1 MVAMPGRAGAW
12 LRSTRHDM
20 QQAGPL
26 DPSIVRFARDGRC
39 AAGWL
44 FPLVRTCGGQQ
55 LRAGHRL
62 LNSGGQRCHASPWLA
77 SGIRRSILCCACCAT
92 GCSRLPSHSAQAARS
107 AATSFAA
114 TSLAAAAASA
124 ASPATICIVATGL
137 ARQGQRVSHAKL
149 RLELQG
155 GAQSSQ
161 SAGGAAGDG
170 TGQRRLMGQ
179 QLARSTKAAVPLR
192 HPPPSAP
199 AAAACYARGSQC
211 KLCCPASPPSVCHD
225 GDCVG
230 QQVCLF
236 HRVSRQ
242 QHRGACLCPPPLD
255 YAPSQP
261 AIQRIAASGH
271 AGWIASIGQLFVPG
285 KQSMQCIG
293 GWSLG

>member
-1 MVAMPGRAGAW
+1 MRSRVASPP
-12 LRSTRHDM
+12 T
-20 QQAGPL
+20 
-26 DPSIVRFARDGRC
+26 
-39 AAGWL
+39 
-44 FPLVRTCGGQQ
+44 RTCGRQQ
-55 LRAGHRL
+55 LRSGRKL
-62 LNSGGQRCHASPWLA
+62 LNSCGQDCHAGPWLA
-77 SGIRRSILCCACCAT
+77 TRIRHSILCCACCAAAFD
-92 GCSRLPSHSAQAARS
+92 RLPSRSAQAARS

-124 ASPATICIVATGL
+124 ASSSITGPISATRL
-137 ARQGQRVSHAKL
+137 ARQGQRVPHAKL

-192 HPPPSAP
+192 HPPTSAP

-261 AIQRIAASGH
+261 ASVRIAASGH